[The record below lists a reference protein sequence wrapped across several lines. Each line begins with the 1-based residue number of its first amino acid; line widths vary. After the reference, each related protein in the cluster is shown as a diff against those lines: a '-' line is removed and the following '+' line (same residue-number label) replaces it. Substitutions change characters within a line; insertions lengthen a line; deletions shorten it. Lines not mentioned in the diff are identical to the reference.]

1 LLTVLAE
8 SIDEKSS
15 YDMRQA
21 DWGRLGEMD
30 RNHGFFMLFPGCPK
44 ENDGKSPRNFQ
55 DQGGSSRMTSHG
67 NP

>member
-1 LLTVLAE
+1 VLAE

-21 DWGRLGEMD
+21 DWGRLEMD
-30 RNHGFFMLFPGCPK
+30 RNPWLFPGCPK